1 MFCLQHNTNMTKF
14 SRCHHRPQAGCRLTF
29 ALLVGLAVAAIG
41 TSVPGGGT
49 VAAQGLQPCGLLTT
63 DEIEALAPNEEVS
76 EGTSSAFE
84 ALDSFTCR
92 YTWGSGVDRF
102 TLAVYVNPA
111 SRAYAGMS
119 AETIKSSLLSSVTPG
134 TADATIPDVGE
145 AAVFKSYSSVHVSAS
160 AYAKGRLLQV
170 NLDGI
175 DARDRKDRLISLL
188 KSAASRL

>member
-1 MFCLQHNTNMTKF
+1 MTTN
-14 SRCHHRPQAGCRLTF
+14 SLGHHRPQVGHRLIF
-29 ALLVGLAVAAIG
+29 AVVLGLSIAVHGAP
-41 TSVPGGGT
+41 VPGRGT

-63 DEIEALAPNEEVS
+63 DEIETLAPNEEVS
-76 EGTSSAFE
+76 EGVASAFE
-84 ALDSFTCR
+84 ALDSSTCR

-111 SRAYAGMS
+111 SRAFAGMTPD
-119 AETIKSSLLSSVTPG
+119 TIKSSLLSSVTSG

-145 AAVFKSYSSVHVSAS
+145 AAVFKTYSSVHVSAS

-175 DARDRKDRLISLL
+175 DARDRKDQLISLL

>member
-1 MFCLQHNTNMTKF
+1 MPTN
-14 SRCHHRPQAGCRLTF
+14 SLSHHRPQVGHRLVF
-29 ALLVGLAVAAIG
+29 AVVLGLSIAAHG
-41 TSVPGGGT
+41 ASVPGRGT
-49 VAAQGLQPCGLLTT
+49 VAAQGLQPCALLTT
-63 DEIEALAPNEEVS
+63 DEIETLAPNGEVS

-84 ALDSFTCR
+84 ALDSSTCR

-111 SRAYAGMS
+111 SRAFAGMS
-119 AETIKSSLLSSVTPG
+119 PDTIKSSLLSSVTPG

-145 AAVFKSYSSVHVSAS
+145 AAVFKTYSSVHVSAS

-175 DARDRKDRLISLL
+175 DARDKKDQLISLL